1 MAEAPSVTT
10 FVMEDRLPWPEQN
23 IAAGLGGPFDS
34 GLLYDH
40 GQARQCSIRSISA
53 LGATLCGEVL
63 NAPGEE
69 VALELATGQRP
80 AGTIEWARGG
90 EAGIRFKQPIDMF
103 DIGLLEQVFLHLAF
117 TGRIENLFF
126 DLGVNRQLKADL
138 LGNLLLS
145 AFAAGLFEAGEQVLD
160 RSMVLLEQRNCV
172 QRL

>member
-23 IAAGLGGPFDS
+23 IAAGLGGPFDR
-34 GLLYDH
+34 GLIYDH

-53 LGATLCGEVL
+53 LGATLCGEVM

-90 EAGIRFKQPIDMF
+90 EAGIRFKQPIDM
-103 DIGLLEQVFLHLAF
+103 LARAASVSR
-117 TGRIENLFF
+117 RI
-126 DLGVNRQLKADL
+126 RPQRSISQLADRRAL
-138 LGNLLLS
+138 KL
-145 AFAAGLFEAGEQVLD
+145 VLNGSTISGIFRSLARD
-160 RSMVLLEQRNCV
+160 RFPLRP
-172 QRL
+172 